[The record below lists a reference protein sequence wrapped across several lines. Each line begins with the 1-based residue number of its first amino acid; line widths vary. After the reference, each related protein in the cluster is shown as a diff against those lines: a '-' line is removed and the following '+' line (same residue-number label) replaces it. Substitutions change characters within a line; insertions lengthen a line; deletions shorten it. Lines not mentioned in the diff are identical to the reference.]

1 MPRAMWAWWWAEAG
15 LACAWG
21 AAALWGLS
29 DVAPGLGVT
38 VVVAAGGLALAAS
51 AAVRLVCLFGLA
63 LRLDLRFRRAAWSL
77 ALWPVT
83 ACIGLG
89 GVLAAASD
97 ADLRLRV
104 WASERELRDAAADA
118 LAMGGAPGHGSGAR
132 RIGLFRVEDVDAGEG
147 WVRFRTGANLID
159 PYGLY
164 YAPDGPPEDRAWL
177 EETRHVRGPW
187 WAFEEH

>member
-1 MPRAMWAWWWAEAG
+1 MLEGMGDASDRRMPRAMWAWWWAEAG

-118 LAMGGAPGHGSGAR
+118 LAMGGLRDTARAPGGSGCSGWR
-132 RIGLFRVEDVDAGEG
+132 TWTRGRAGCG
-147 WVRFRTGANLID
+147 SGRGRT
-159 PYGLY
+159 
-164 YAPDGPPEDRAWL
+164 
-177 EETRHVRGPW
+177 
-187 WAFEEH
+187 